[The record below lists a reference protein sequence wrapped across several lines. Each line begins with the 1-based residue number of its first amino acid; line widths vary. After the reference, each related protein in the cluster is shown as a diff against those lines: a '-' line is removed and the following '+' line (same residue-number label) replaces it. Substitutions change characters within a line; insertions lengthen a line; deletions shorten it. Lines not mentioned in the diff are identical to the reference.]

1 MKIFNLL
8 TGVLI
13 GGTVVMTANDIFS
26 YVENKV
32 DEKNNITI
40 NGERQAQEEI
50 KKRNSVI
57 ESLIAQFDMITNANM
72 SPSPEELLSSYGEEA
87 DKVLNTITPMENI
100 TPIAYN
106 SNQSTVFLVKRMI
119 DEFTSQ
125 ELDTYKE
132 LAKRYANEDIITTV
146 LYSYTDNTN
155 DVKKEALILSNNT
168 HTWNGKGTD
177 WYEGDVHYKV
187 YLNNQTGVTDEFFGN
202 MAKIYTENDY
212 FYENQIID
220 FSLIN

>member
-1 MKIFNLL
+1 MKVFNLL
-8 TGVLI
+8 TGILI
-13 GGTVVMTANDIFS
+13 GGTLVMTANDIFS
-26 YVENKV
+26 YIENKV

-57 ESLIAQFDMITNANM
+57 ESLITQFDMITNVNTY
-72 SPSPEELLSSYGEEA
+72 SSPEKLLSAYVEEA
-87 DKVLNTITPMENI
+87 DKVLDTITPMESI

-106 SNQSTVFLVKRMI
+106 SNQSIVFLVKRI
-119 DEFTSQ
+119 RDEFTSQ

-132 LAKRYANEDIITTV
+132 IAKRYGNEDIITTV
-146 LYSYTDNTN
+146 LYSYMDNTN
-155 DVKKEALILSNNT
+155 AVKKEALILSNNT

-187 YLNNQTGVTDEFFGN
+187 YLNNQTGVTDEFFED
-202 MAKIYTENDY
+202 MEKIYTENDY